1 MFSTSPKPSETTT
14 FHEWL
19 KQVIEHGEAVFSSAP
34 SAWKYD
40 DNAIRDFLQQY
51 HALES
56 LDLAGPPIPL
66 DVDSAL
72 WAARTLAAV
81 CWEVATGQPD
91 PPKKAI
97 AEPKPNSPATHFSVD
112 LFFRFLPK
120 ALQRARVAGMSES
133 LVERLE
139 LLLNQWPLSGVL
151 FPGEGRPLTDLD
163 FSGHCGLQILFAERS
178 LKEPRP
184 AWIPSQGKA
193 REWVECVYAQNK
205 QSLPIELSGST
216 APQDE

>member
-1 MFSTSPKPSETTT
+1 MFSKAPNPPETTT

-34 SAWKYD
+34 STWKYD
-40 DNAIRDFLQQY
+40 EKAIRDFLHQY

-66 DVDSAL
+66 DVDSGI
-72 WAARTLAAV
+72 WASRTLAAA
-81 CWEVATGQPD
+81 CWEVATGQVE
-91 PPKKAI
+91 PPQKAT
-97 AEPKPNSPATHFSVD
+97 AEPKPTSPATHFSVD
-112 LFFRFLPK
+112 LFFRFLPRV
-120 ALQRARVAGMSES
+120 LQRARAAGMSDS

-151 FPGEGRPLTDLD
+151 FPGDRQPLTDLD
-163 FSGHCGLQILFAERS
+163 FSGHPGLQILFAERS
-178 LKEPRP
+178 LKDPRP
-184 AWIPSQGKA
+184 AWFPAQGKA
-193 REWVECVYAQNK
+193 REWAECVYSQNQ

-216 APQDE
+216 ALHDE